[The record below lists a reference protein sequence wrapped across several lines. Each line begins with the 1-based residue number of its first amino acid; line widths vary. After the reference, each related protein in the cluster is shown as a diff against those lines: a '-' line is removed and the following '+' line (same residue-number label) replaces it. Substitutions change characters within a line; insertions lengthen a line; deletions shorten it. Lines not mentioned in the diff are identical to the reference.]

1 LSFLYNDCVRIRRRG
16 NTDTDPYGYSYSY
29 ANFNPKAHSYAP
41 GYSNTKTSP
50 DSASSP
56 DAVTPE

>member
-1 LSFLYNDCVRIRRRG
+1 MSFLYNDCVRIKRRG
-16 NTDTDPYGYSYSY
+16 NTDPYSYGYGY
-29 ANFNPKAHSYAP
+29 ANFNPKADSYAQ
-41 GYSNTKTSP
+41 GHSDTKTSP